1 MDLMQIHATDIDG
14 FDFSDTLNDA
24 LKNAP
29 STGIGT
35 ALTIV
40 EFGMAARV

>member
-14 FDFSDTLNDA
+14 FDFSDTL
-24 LKNAP
+24 KNAP
-29 STGIGT
+29 STSIGT